1 MENLRWIV
9 DYCALGLRRYFDGV
23 LVGLADGF
31 ESLISV
37 CAIVFFFCMNCYFYF
52 LLGAFVLASV
62 FAAVCSVHATC
73 LSLLAGSNFLCSLFQ
88 SFFPSWRPTV
98 RNTVVLLVFCL
109 CGLILDVSPPWLWG
123 WACILALVAGLLEPL
138 VLVTVVIMLALVALL
153 LVTIVICLGC
163 PGLSDCCV
171 HIGIGGL
178 GLGDRCYWPW
188 CWCSSLGYLHG
199 YFCLGGALL

>member
-1 MENLRWIV
+1 MQVCLLL
-9 DYCALGLRRYFDGV
+9 YV
-23 LVGLADGF
+23 L
-31 ESLISV
+31 
-37 CAIVFFFCMNCYFYF
+37 
-52 LLGAFVLASV
+52 
-62 FAAVCSVHATC
+62 CSVHATC

-153 LVTIVICLGC
+153 AL
-163 PGLSDCCV
+163 
-171 HIGIGGL
+171 
-178 GLGDRCYWPW
+178 
-188 CWCSSLGYLHG
+188 
-199 YFCLGGALL
+199 GALVSVTVVFILA